1 MLDKNVVEQ
10 VLGKR
15 STPMPFKY
23 SQKDAILYALGI
35 GAKMDELP
43 FLYENVPGGLRV
55 YPSYGSISVDLPWNS
70 FPELE
75 MEPAKTVHAENRIV
89 QHRPLPPAADF
100 TSTGTITSVYD
111 KRRAALITML
121 TETIDKNGD
130 LVFEN
135 EATFLYLGGGGFG
148 GEPGPRKKRIRVPED
163 RAPAFSVTDTVGAS
177 QAALYRL
184 SGDFNPLHID
194 PNEAKRVGFDRP
206 ILHGMCTVGYATRA
220 IIHSVC
226 DGDPA
231 RFKEFKVRF
240 SAPVLPGDTLT
251 TEGWR
256 DGAGRYLIRVSTT
269 DTVVINN
276 AYVLINE

>member
-1 MLDKNVVEQ
+1 M
-10 VLGKR
+10 
-15 STPMPFKY
+15 
-23 SQKDAILYALGI
+23 
-35 GAKMDELP
+35 
-43 FLYENVPGGLRV
+43 
-55 YPSYGSISVDLPWNS
+55 
-70 FPELE
+70 
-75 MEPAKTVHAENRIV
+75 
-89 QHRPLPPAADF
+89 
-100 TSTGTITSVYD
+100 
-111 KRRAALITML
+111 
-121 TETIDKNGD
+121 
-130 LVFEN
+130 
-135 EATFLYLGGGGFG
+135 
-148 GEPGPRKKRIRVPED
+148 
-163 RAPAFSVTDTVGAS
+163 TDTVGAS

-256 DGAGRYLIRVSTT
+256 DGVGRYLIRVSTT